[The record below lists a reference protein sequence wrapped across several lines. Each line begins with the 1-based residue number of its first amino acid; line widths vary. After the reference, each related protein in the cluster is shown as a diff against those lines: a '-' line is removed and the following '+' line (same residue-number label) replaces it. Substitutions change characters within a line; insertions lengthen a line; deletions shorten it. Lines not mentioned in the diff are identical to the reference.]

1 VSRRRRIL
9 LVSLVALTVLVAAAP
24 LLARTGPARRFVA
37 GRISAAL
44 GRPVEV
50 QGLDA
55 SWTSGVTLRGLVV
68 RSREAEFEDAPLVQ
82 AATVH
87 LEDGIA
93 SLVLSGASRVAIDGL
108 VVRLEEQAGGRTNID
123 DLVAGFAKPR
133 PPQPKRAARPFRLTL
148 TDASIRVQRLVRRP
162 QPRPIDPFREDPVI
176 LDADDGLV
184 VVGLEAME
192 LRLDSTPTATTLDV
206 KAALDVAGR
215 PGRADIALRL
225 GPRSP
230 SGIVHVEGIDLSLL
244 DPFVRGLEG
253 RLDLHAEGSPDG
265 ADVKLRVA
273 GLRAGRI
280 DEAWAEL
287 SGRVQKQGNGV
298 AFDAVALRTASG
310 AFSLD
315 GRGAWPPRGL
325 QVTAQASPEALGLDL
340 EGPLRLDVHG
350 DGPELF
356 GTLATPDLDARFD
369 VTVKGR
375 AIEIRRLDAK
385 AFESSVS
392 LEGEVGAALRLAGRA
407 DIDLKDLRPIL
418 REGASLE
425 GRLRVQTFE
434 LLDRSIEADA
444 TVEGLLARGLFAED
458 VEIERG
464 ELHVD
469 AALSED
475 RDTLRVARAQLDG
488 LAAEGTVS
496 GLVSG
501 NVRADG
507 KVKGTLALNPFHA
520 RLLGFDEVR
529 GLRGQV
535 AIDATGGNDGIS
547 GTATIDG
554 FRVETEGEVWDLVR
568 VAAEGEYR
576 DGRATLRATADGLD
590 LKGSYADG
598 KGDLELDV
606 AAIERQPLLASL
618 LPADVA
624 GPLRLRA
631 DFSKAPWNARGT
643 IESAGLTAKVKGRG
657 VERERVH
664 VAFTAREED
673 AGWFLNAP
681 DIALDRLG
689 VKASLGDLFLGR
701 DGSCS
706 GRLLV
711 VASLERVAALAPEV
725 ARLAPE
731 GMVSADVVGSYDGG
745 WRLGINLHTTDGS
758 MVVHGKRVPPRAGR
772 LELDAQVPADGTV
785 TLRRIRLTSRATEFE
800 GAGTLGQRLT
810 LRLEGRARLEEI
822 APYAPML
829 KGSGEAVVDEIAVDL
844 GPDGDFVAS
853 TSLHSESVRVQGG
866 RLRKA
871 AILARAEGRLAKG
884 ALEDV
889 RTDLSLTASQ
899 AERGNILAENLVVHE
914 LGGGRSGAYSLK
926 TRVESGSLKV
936 GATSWEKV
944 KLDAEGRLD
953 RLLAERPPTGLKGR
967 VTFGR
972 WNIGPFVWEDAR
984 GEVALEEGIV
994 VVRNLVAG
1002 LHGGTVR
1009 AAGRLMPK
1017 DERMAWEGEAQAKGL
1032 VLTERIGR
1040 PLSFVIPFLRVR
1052 KEAGSLKGRADID
1065 LKLAADDTTD
1075 AAILRTLAGAGTAH
1089 LYDIEAQNS
1098 ILLPLLSL
1106 RLDKAILREPF
1117 RFKDLQVSFDVGDG
1131 TIRPKPFELEA
1142 LPFGINVKEIEVGL
1156 DGTVNALVVPGLLP
1170 LRVRGTLDD
1179 PEVRPAPLAPFR

>member
-9 LVSLVALTVLVAAAP
+9 LVSLVAVALLVAAAP
-24 LLARTGPARRFVA
+24 LLARTGVARRFVA
-37 GRISAAL
+37 GRISEAL

-55 SWTSGVTLRGLVV
+55 GWTSGVTVTGLVV
-68 RSREAEFEDAPLVQ
+68 RNGTAEFDEPLLEAASVRLEDALP
-82 AATVH
+82 
-87 LEDGIA
+87 
-93 SLVLSGASRVAIDGL
+93 SLVLSGASAVAIDGL
-108 VVRLEEQAGGRTNID
+108 VVRLEEQAGGRTNVD

-176 LDADDGLV
+176 LDAQDGLV
-184 VVGLEAME
+184 TVGVRDMD
-192 LRLDSTPTATTLDV
+192 LRLDSTPAATTLDV

-225 GPRSP
+225 GPQGP
-230 SGIVHVEGIDLSLL
+230 TGIVHVEGIDLSLL
-244 DPFVRGLEG
+244 EPFVHGLKG
-253 RLDLHAEGSPDG
+253 TLDLHAEGSPDG
-265 ADVKLRVA
+265 ASVKLRAA
-273 GLRAGRI
+273 GLSAGRI

-287 SGRVQKQGNGV
+287 SGRVRRDGDGV
-298 AFDAVALRTASG
+298 AFEAVALRTASG

-315 GRGAWPPRGL
+315 GRGAWPPRDVH
-325 QVTAQASPEALGLDL
+325 VTAQAPPEALGLDMK
-340 EGPLRLDVHG
+340 GPFRVDLRGNGSDVS
-350 DGPELF
+350 

-369 VTVKGR
+369 VTVKDR
-375 AIEIRRLDAK
+375 AIAIRRLTAK

-392 LEGEVGAALRLAGRA
+392 LEGEVGAELRLSGRA
-407 DIDLKDLRPIL
+407 DVDLKDLRPIL

-425 GRLRVQTFE
+425 GRLRVQAFE
-434 LLDRSIEADA
+434 LLDRSLKADA

-458 VEIERG
+458 LAIDRG

-488 LAAEGTVS
+488 LAAEGTVT
-496 GLVSG
+496 GLRSG

-507 KVKGTLALNPFHA
+507 KVKGTLALNPLHA
-520 RLLGFDEVR
+520 RLLGLRQVR

-535 AIDATGGNDGIS
+535 GIDATGDNDGIS

-554 FRVETEGEVWDLVR
+554 FHVETGDGAWDLAR
-568 VAAEGEYR
+568 VSADGAYR
-576 DGRATLRATADGLD
+576 DGKATLRATADGLA

-598 KGDLELDV
+598 QGDVELDV
-606 AAIERQPLLASL
+606 AAIEQQPLLAGL
-618 LPADVA
+618 LPVDVA
-624 GPLRLRA
+624 GPLKLRA
-631 DFSKAPWNARGT
+631 GFSRAPWNVRGT
-643 IESAGLTAKVKGRG
+643 IESAGLTAKVKRRG

-673 AGWFLNAP
+673 AGWLVAAP
-681 DIALDRLG
+681 DIALERLG
-689 VKASLGDLFLGR
+689 VSASLGDLSLGR

-731 GMVSADVVGSYDGG
+731 GKVSADVVGGYDGR
-745 WRLGINLHTTDGS
+745 WRLGIDLRTTDAS
-758 MVVHGKRVPPRAGR
+758 MVVHGKRVPPRAAR
-772 LELDAQVPADGTV
+772 LELDALPADGTV

-853 TSLHSESVRVQGG
+853 TSLRSESVRVQGG

-914 LGGGRSGAYSLK
+914 LGGGRSGAYVLR
-926 TRVESGSLKV
+926 TRVEGKSLRV
-936 GATSWEKV
+936 GATSWERV
-944 KLDAEGRLD
+944 GLDMEGRLD
-953 RLLAERPPTGLKGR
+953 GLVAERPPTGLKGQ
-967 VTFGR
+967 VTFTR
-972 WNIGPFVWEDAR
+972 WSLGPFVWEDAK
-984 GEVALEEGIV
+984 GEVALEEGIL

-1017 DERMAWEGEAQAKGL
+1017 DERMAWEGEAHAKGL

-1052 KEAGSLKGRADID
+1052 KEAGALTGRADVD

-1075 AAILRTLAGAGTAH
+1075 VAILRTLAGAGSAH
-1089 LYDIEAQNS
+1089 LYDIEVQNS

-1117 RFKDLQVSFDVGDG
+1117 RFKDLEVTFDVGDG

-1142 LPFGINVKEIEVGL
+1142 RPFGIRVKEIEVGL